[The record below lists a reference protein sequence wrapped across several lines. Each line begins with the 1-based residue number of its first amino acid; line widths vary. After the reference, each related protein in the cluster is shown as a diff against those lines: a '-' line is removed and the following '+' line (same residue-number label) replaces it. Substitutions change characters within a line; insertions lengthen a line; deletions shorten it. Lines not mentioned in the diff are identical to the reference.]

1 MKKFWR
7 QVIGAKKRFGQAED
21 GVAAV
26 EFALVVLPF
35 MVLLG
40 VVLETGVMLFT
51 EYTLQASVQ
60 QAARLMRTGQAQAQ
74 GMSAA
79 AFKTEICKTA
89 SIIMDC
95 SGGVTV
101 YTESAPSFAALK
113 AKLPSSLDIGKKS
126 DGTLSTASYK
136 CGAPL
141 EAVGVV
147 ATYDWKFI
155 FPFMSFNANTADT
168 TKKRL
173 IAISM
178 FADEPFPAGPVCP

>member
-1 MKKFWR
+1 MRIIWPPFLKAR
-7 QVIGAKKRFGQAED
+7 KRFHQSED
-21 GVAAV
+21 GAAAV

-35 MVLLG
+35 MMLLG

-74 GMSAA
+74 GMNAA
-79 AFKTEICKTA
+79 AFKTEVCKTA
-89 SIIMDC
+89 SIIMNC

-101 YTESAPSFAALK
+101 YAESASSFAALK
-113 AKLPSSLDIGKKS
+113 AKLPSSLNIGVQS
-126 DGTLSTASYK
+126 DGTPSAASYK

-173 IAISM
+173 VGIAM
-178 FADEPFPAGPVCP
+178 FADEPFPAGPACP

>member
-1 MKKFWR
+1 MRKLLAR
-7 QVIGAKKRFGQAED
+7 YLTAKKRYTESED

-26 EFALVVLPF
+26 EFALVVFPF
-35 MVLLG
+35 LMVLG

-60 QAARLMRTGQAQAQ
+60 QAARLMRTGQAQSQ
-74 GMSAA
+74 GMTAA

-89 SIIMDC
+89 SIIMNC

-101 YTESAPSFAALK
+101 YSDSAASFSALQ
-113 AKLPSSLDIGKKS
+113 AKLPTSLNIGTQA
-126 DGTLSTASYK
+126 DGTPSAASYK

-173 IAISM
+173 IGITM
-178 FADEPFPAGPVCP
+178 FADEPFPAGPTCP